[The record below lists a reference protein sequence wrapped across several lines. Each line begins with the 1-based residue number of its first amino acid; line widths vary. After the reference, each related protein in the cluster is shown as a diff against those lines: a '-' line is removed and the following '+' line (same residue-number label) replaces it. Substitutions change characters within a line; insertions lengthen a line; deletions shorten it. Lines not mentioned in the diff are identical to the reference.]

1 MRNVIRQ
8 WCFWL
13 LMFVALALAVAGC
26 ATGPANAPGAPPA
39 AGAKGGFAPSFTV
52 SGAVGKP
59 STFDLAALQA
69 LPSTQQITGSGVYTG
84 VNLWTLLESAAGG
97 IKPGSGRNP
106 LIAMYAV
113 ATGSDGYRTVL
124 SIGEIDSNLSGKMV
138 LVAYSVD
145 GKPLDRNG
153 MARLV
158 VATDAKATR
167 SVSNLTSIEVFA
179 LPPAR

>member
-1 MRNVIRQ
+1 MRSAIRQ
-8 WCFWL
+8 WCFGL
-13 LMFVALALAVAGC
+13 LMLAALAASGY
-26 ATGPANAPGAPPA
+26 A
-39 AGAKGGFAPSFTV
+39 AGTGNVPASSEHGGFAPSFTV

-69 LPSTQQITGSGVYTG
+69 LPSLQQTTASGVYTG
-84 VNLWTLLESAAGG
+84 VSLWTLLESAAGG

-124 SIGEIDSNLSGKMV
+124 SIAEIDPGLGGKTA
-138 LVAYSVD
+138 LVAYGVD
-145 GKPLDRNG
+145 GKPLDRSG
-153 MARLV
+153 MARLIV
-158 VATDAKATR
+158 PADAKAAR

>member
-1 MRNVIRQ
+1 MRIAIRR
-8 WCFWL
+8 WCFGL
-13 LMFVALALAVAGC
+13 LMLVALAVAGC
-26 ATGPANAPGAPPA
+26 ATGAGNAQGHAPEA
-39 AGAKGGFAPSFTV
+39 AGKGGFAPSFTV

-84 VNLWTLLESAAGG
+84 VSLWTLLESAAGG

-124 SIGEIDSNLSGKMV
+124 SIGEIDSALSGKMV

-158 VATDAKATR
+158 VTTDAKATR